1 MAKVYEYKDEK
12 FSVNVDKENDCALKV
27 SKDGFTA
34 TVSVQEKLGKFRVSG
49 VDPVWWTPDPLR
61 RRSPQCHNQDH
72 PMRRSSGSR

>member
-34 TVSVQEKLGKFRVSG
+34 TVSVLEKVGKFRVSANDG
-49 VDPVWWTPDPLR
+49 LTATLENGMEEKLWHCGR
-61 RRSPQCHNQDH
+61 
-72 PMRRSSGSR
+72 